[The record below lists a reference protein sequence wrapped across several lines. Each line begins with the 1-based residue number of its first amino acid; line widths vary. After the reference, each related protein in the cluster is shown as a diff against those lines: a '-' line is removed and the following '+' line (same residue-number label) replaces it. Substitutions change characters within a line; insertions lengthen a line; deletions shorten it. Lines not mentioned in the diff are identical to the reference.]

1 MLGHNGAPA
10 DGVRFAADP
19 TARPPEPIDHMPLG
33 RPDPSLIEIAA
44 TDSVQQTAARLRGE
58 ASDRGLTVFAVID
71 HAAGARAAGLEL
83 RDEVLVILG
92 AAKAG
97 TPVMQAAARAGLDLP
112 LHVLVWDDGGTTR
125 LTYRDPRALATTHGI
140 DGIDQVLAALQA
152 GLNGL
157 VTAAAG

>member
-1 MLGHNGAPA
+1 VLGHNGGPA

-19 TARPPEPIDHMPLG
+19 TARPPEPIAHMPLG

-44 TDSVQQTAARLRGE
+44 TDSVT
-58 ASDRGLTVFAVID
+58 
-71 HAAGARAAGLEL
+71 
-83 RDEVLVILG
+83 
-92 AAKAG
+92 
-97 TPVMQAAARAGLDLP
+97 QAAARVGLDLP
-112 LHVLVWDDGGTTR
+112 LRVLVWDDGGTTR

-152 GLNGL
+152 GLDGL

>member
-1 MLGHNGAPA
+1 VPL
-10 DGVRFAADP
+10 
-19 TARPPEPIDHMPLG
+19 DH

-44 TDSVQQTAARLRGE
+44 TGSVDDTVARLRGE
-58 ASDRGLTVFAVID
+58 ADGRGLTVFAVID

-97 TPVMQAAARAGLDLP
+97 TPVMQAAPRAGLDLP
-112 LHVLVWDDGGTTR
+112 LRVLVWDDGGTTR
-125 LTYRDPRALATTHGI
+125 LTYRDPRALAATHDI
-140 DGIDQVLAALQA
+140 DAIDDVLTALQA
-152 GLNGL
+152 GLDRL

>member
-1 MLGHNGAPA
+1 M
-10 DGVRFAADP
+10 
-19 TARPPEPIDHMPLG
+19 PPD

-44 TDSVQQTAARLRGE
+44 VHSVEQTVVRLRGE

-97 TPVMQAAARAGLDLP
+97 TPVIQAAARAGLDLP
-112 LHVLVWDDGGTTR
+112 LRLLVWDDGGTTR

-140 DGIDQVLAALQA
+140 DGVDQVLAALQA